1 MKDSVNSIFDMRS
14 ELQMLRFHT
23 SMFLTTPFFL
33 ISVLGSCFSFSL
45 FKIFSM
51 IQGSG
56 LDYLFISP
64 KGIANIFY
72 PIIFSATTL
81 GLVLGVPCSILL
93 SLFFGVPIILSINE
107 ILALFFSTVACASS
121 SLVLSSLYVLTKNAS
136 SFESLILTGIWIGSG
151 VVLPIEN
158 FPLPMRIIAY
168 LHPLTPAVKLIT
180 SATVQDFFLY
190 SVVCLIFSIAYVFLG
205 RFLIQLAFSNLRKD
219 GDCS

>member
-1 MKDSVNSIFDMRS
+1 M
-14 ELQMLRFHT
+14 
-23 SMFLTTPFFL
+23 
-33 ISVLGSCFSFSL
+33 
-45 FKIFSM
+45 
-51 IQGSG
+51 
-56 LDYLFISP
+56 DYLFISP

-151 VVLPIEN
+151 IVLPIEN

-190 SVVCLIFSIAYVFLG
+190 SVVCLIFSIAYVCLG

>member
-1 MKDSVNSIFDMRS
+1 MRS

-51 IQGSG
+51 IQGSSNHSFWVYSSIATIWASTILSTG
-56 LDYLFISP
+56 IIGYQRYQGTLDYLFISP

-93 SLFFGVPIILSINE
+93 SLFFDVPIILSINE
-107 ILALFFSTVACASS
+107 ILALFFQRLHAPLHLWFC
-121 SLVLSSLYVLTKNAS
+121 LLYM
-136 SFESLILTGIWIGSG
+136 F
-151 VVLPIEN
+151 
-158 FPLPMRIIAY
+158 
-168 LHPLTPAVKLIT
+168 
-180 SATVQDFFLY
+180 
-190 SVVCLIFSIAYVFLG
+190 
-205 RFLIQLAFSNLRKD
+205 
-219 GDCS
+219 